1 MHQQPASNGHQ
12 GGDVAS
18 SVPPAQRSIFRAEAL
33 QRYRENQD
41 RVELPRLVTP
51 RVFTILWVLVLL
63 LLVVGSTIAFWPLLG
78 QLW

>member
-1 MHQQPASNGHQ
+1 M
-12 GGDVAS
+12 
-18 SVPPAQRSIFRAEAL
+18 

-63 LLVVGSTIAFWPLLG
+63 LLVVGSTIAFWPLLN
-78 QLW
+78 QLG